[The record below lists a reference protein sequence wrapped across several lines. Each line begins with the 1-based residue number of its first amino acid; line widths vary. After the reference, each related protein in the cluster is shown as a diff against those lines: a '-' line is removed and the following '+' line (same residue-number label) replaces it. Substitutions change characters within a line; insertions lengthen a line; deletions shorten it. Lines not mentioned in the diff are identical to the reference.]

1 MYEKQ
6 ILVSNTLTFF
16 QEEIKMGRFCV
27 IGLGN
32 FGCHVARTLY
42 ADKQEVIA
50 VDINQ
55 EAVQKIHDDSTYAVL
70 GDAANKDFLVAQ
82 GIDEMDAVI
91 ISTGEKTHL
100 ATLITL
106 YLKELKV
113 RRIIVKASSE
123 DHGRILAKVGATDI
137 IFPEKDMAVKTARS
151 LTKPNILDFISLSE
165 DFSIAE
171 LAPPRHFIG
180 KSLVE
185 LNLRK
190 RFNVTVIAVKD
201 VLTGSIFA
209 PPSPDHVIK
218 DSEILVFIGKS
229 GDIDKAYGKG

>member
-1 MYEKQ
+1 
-6 ILVSNTLTFF
+6 
-16 QEEIKMGRFCV
+16 MGRFCV

-32 FGCHVARTLY
+32 FGYHVARTLY
-42 ADKQEVIA
+42 AEKQEVIA
-50 VDINQ
+50 VDLSQ
-55 EAVQKIHDDSTYAVL
+55 EAVQKVHDDCTYAVL
-70 GDAANKDFLVAQ
+70 GDAANKEFLIAQ

-106 YLKELKV
+106 FLKELKV

-123 DHGRILAKVGATDI
+123 DHGRILAKVGATEI
-137 IFPEKDMAVKTARS
+137 IYPEKDMALKTARS

-171 LAPPRHFIG
+171 LAPPHYFIG

-190 RFNVTVIAVKD
+190 KFNVTVIAVKD
-201 VLTGSIFA
+201 VLTGAILA
-209 PPSPDHVIK
+209 PPPADHVIK

-229 GDIDKAYGKG
+229 GDIDKAYGRG